1 MLFKFWKLI
10 FSTSLIISVMITI
23 SSNSWLGMWL
33 GLEINMLSIIP
44 MMNNI
49 NNVYSTE
56 ASIKYFITQAM
67 ASSIILFSI
76 IMMSSNLFPNKF
88 LIMMLNSALLTKMGS
103 APFHFWFPEVMEGQ
117 PWMMCFILLTIQK
130 ISPFSI
136 LNYNMN
142 YPLYFNIIIILNM
155 LISAF
160 LGLNQIS
167 LRKILTFSSINHMG
181 WMIASLLCFKTI
193 WIIYFIIYTIISWN
207 LILVFKYFNIF
218 FMKQIIKLLNISML
232 SKLILMM
239 NFLSLGGLPPFIGFM
254 PKWLTIQTMANNQM
268 NFTATTMV
276 ILTLITLYYY
286 LRVIFSTLMFST
298 NQFKT
303 NLTKNNN
310 FWIMTVNFS
319 SIILLTLSLIFLN
332 L

>member
-10 FSTSLIISVMITI
+10 FSSSLIISMMITI

-76 IMMSSNLFPNKF
+76 IMMSSNLFPSKF
-88 LIMMLNSALLTKMGS
+88 LIMMLNSAILTKMGS

-117 PWMMCFILLTIQK
+117 PWMMCLVLLTVQK
-130 ISPFSI
+130 IAPFSM

-155 LISAF
+155 LISA
-160 LGLNQIS
+160 LIGLNQIS

-181 WMIASLLCFKTI
+181 WMITSLLLSKTI
-193 WIIYFIIYTIISWN
+193 WIIYFITYSVISWN
-207 LILVFKYFNIF
+207 LIMIFKYFNMF
-218 FMKQIIKLLNISML
+218 FLKQIINLFNTSMMT
-232 SKLILMM
+232 KLIFMM

-254 PKWLTIQTMANNQM
+254 PKWLTIQIMLNNKM
-268 NFTATTMV
+268 NIMPFLMV
-276 ILTLITLYYY
+276 MLTLITLYYY
-286 LRVIFSTLMFST
+286 LRVMFSTLMFSS
-298 NQFKT
+298 NQYKIT
-303 NLTKNNN
+303 MTKPYN
-310 FWIMTVNFS
+310 FWIMSINLI
-319 SIILLTLSLIFLN
+319 SIIFLILSLTFLN